1 MDQLYP
7 TVTKPLNPRI
17 GEGWSSETHTSS
29 HKHFPIHQSCPI
41 WMAHYF
47 VGKQPRRP
55 PYDMVG
61 GQTSADLS
69 LVALAF
75 SPPTWW
81 GSCCPS
87 GQQPP
92 DKVHSLSYAV
102 LRFLVLLHV
111 VTICYNLVLCFS
123 GFWDLGRR
131 RQSFSKCPG
140 LFAAHGC
147 IPCRVKEF
155 NKVLLRKKTNWNPPQ
170 NLLLGENSLCPM
182 PAPKIGSH
190 LDHVRD
196 PQAHRKP
203 FKNSWAKR
211 LLQVLGV
218 LPFEELDAVPLGLAN
233 GRLDIRS
240 DEVFKHSAYVQLLM
254 RFFGLRITHNLFINI
269 KEHTLHLSNL
279 ILFTYLRWSCE
290 TEVSES
296 CRFLVI
302 GKWSPAFQIGGKI
315 GARNPKHGR
324 PDTTS
329 NGSNE
334 EYVDPMK

>member
-1 MDQLYP
+1 MHRRAVLAQNQLRNFVAPKASKAIQAKPGNLWDFVPPSKLQTETDQLYP

-29 HKHFPIHQSCPI
+29 HKHFAIHQSCPI

-92 DKVHSLSYAV
+92 GKVHSLSYAV

-111 VTICYNLVLCFS
+111 VTICYNLVICFS
-123 GFWDLGRR
+123 GFLDLGRR

-155 NKVLLRKKTNWNPPQ
+155 NKVLLRKTLIEIHHWIYSKPWGELPVPYAACPKNRFPFGSCPRSPSTSETFQ
-170 NLLLGENSLCPM
+170 KQLGQEASSSPWRSPIRRTWCRPFGAGKWETWHPLWSLQTLSLCSTLNAVFW
-182 PAPKIGSH
+182 AP
-190 LDHVRD
+190 
-196 PQAHRKP
+196 
-203 FKNSWAKR
+203 N
-211 LLQVLGV
+211 
-218 LPFEELDAVPLGLAN
+218 
-233 GRLDIRS
+233 
-240 DEVFKHSAYVQLLM
+240 Y
-254 RFFGLRITHNLFINI
+254 T
-269 KEHTLHLSNL
+269 
-279 ILFTYLRWSCE
+279 
-290 TEVSES
+290 
-296 CRFLVI
+296 
-302 GKWSPAFQIGGKI
+302 
-315 GARNPKHGR
+315 
-324 PDTTS
+324 
-329 NGSNE
+329 
-334 EYVDPMK
+334 